1 MVCHMTARILS
12 VVALALLLA
21 ACGQHNVAPAFVST
35 DISAVSWG
43 RDFHLTDD
51 HGHPRSLAD
60 FRGKAVMLYFGYT
73 HCPDLCPTTLG
84 NMARVRARLGPDAS
98 RVQGLFVT
106 VDSKRD
112 TPQVLAQYVS
122 AFDPSFIGLYGDP
135 RATAVA
141 ASEFKIFFA
150 AQQPD
155 ASGDYAVDHGGGIY
169 VFDPSG
175 RLRLLMRPGSTID
188 AMANDIALLLKGA

>member
-1 MVCHMTARILS
+1 MTARILS
-12 VVALALLLA
+12 GVALVLLLA
-21 ACGQHNVAPAFVST
+21 TCGQHNVASPFMST
-35 DISAVSWG
+35 NISGVPWG

-84 NMARVRARLGPDAS
+84 DMARVRARLGPDAS

-112 TPQVLAQYVS
+112 TPQLLARYVS
-122 AFDPSFIGLYGDP
+122 AFDPSFVGLYGDP
-135 RATAVA
+135 QATAAA
-141 ASEFKIFFA
+141 ASEFKVFFA

-155 ASGDYAVDHGGGIY
+155 ASGDYTVDHSGGIY
-169 VFDPSG
+169 VFDPAG

-188 AMANDIALLLKGA
+188 AMANDIALLLKGG